1 MSGWSAKRFWNAAGV
16 EVCEDGFTVRL
27 DGRAVKTPAKA
38 ALVLP
43 TRAMAEAVA
52 AEWQAQGEKIDP
64 TTMPVTRSA
73 NAALDKVRAQQAEV
87 AELVAAYGETD
98 LLCYR
103 ARTPEE
109 LVAQQAAAWDR
120 WLDWAARR
128 YQARLIV
135 TAGVLPVAQP
145 PEAQAA
151 LAARVAACD
160 IWELAAL
167 HDLVGITGSLVLG
180 LAVAE
185 GEIAAEEAWQLS
197 RIDEDWQIAQWGA
210 DEEAAEMAALKRAA
224 LIHAGRFW
232 ILRHTA

>member
-1 MSGWSAKRFWNAAGV
+1 MSGWSAKRFWKSATV
-16 EVCEDGFTVRL
+16 EPCEGGFTVKL

-43 TRAMAEAVA
+43 TQAMAEAVA
-52 AEWQAQGEKIDP
+52 AEWQAQGAKIDP

-87 AELVAAYGETD
+87 AALIAAYGETD

-103 ARTPEE
+103 AKMPEE
-109 LVAQQAAAWDR
+109 LVARQAAAWDR
-120 WLDWAARR
+120 WLDWADSR
-128 YQARLIV
+128 YQARLTV

-145 PEAQAA
+145 EQAQAA
-151 LAARVAACD
+151 LASRVAACD

-185 GEIAAEEAWQLS
+185 GEIAAEEAWRLS

-210 DEEAAEMAALKRAA
+210 DEEAAEMAALKREA

>member
-1 MSGWSAKRFWNAAGV
+1 MSGWSAKRFWAAATV
-16 EVCEDGFTVRL
+16 EPCEGGFTVKL
-27 DGRAVKTPAKA
+27 DGRGVKTPAKA

-43 TRAMAEAVA
+43 SRALAEAVA
-52 AEWQAQGEKIDP
+52 AEWQAQGEKVDP

-87 AELVAAYGETD
+87 AELIAAYGETD

-103 ARTPEE
+103 ARMPEE
-109 LVAQQAAAWDR
+109 LVALQAAAWDG
-120 WLDWAARR
+120 WLDWAERC
-128 YQARLIV
+128 YQARLTV

-145 PEAQAA
+145 AAA
-151 LAARVAACD
+151 LAALSARVAACD

-185 GEIAAEEAWQLS
+185 GALDAEEAWRLS
-197 RIDEDWQIAQWGA
+197 RIDEEWQIAQWGA
-210 DEEAAEMAALKRAA
+210 DEEAAEMAALKKQALTHAA
-224 LIHAGRFW
+224 RFW
-232 ILRHTA
+232 TLRQTA